1 MKAKIKECFKEIEE
15 IQILDDVLSSYS
27 HTKFDRLFGYQ
38 SIKALFELFIA
49 EEREEYLSNYKG
61 VHRKRYQDVLK
72 SIISRFRKQHDGPL
86 NFSKMC

>member
-27 HTKFDRLFGYQ
+27 HTKFDKLFGYR

-49 EEREEYLSNYKG
+49 EEGEEYLSNYKG
-61 VHRKRYQDVLK
+61 AQRKRYQDVLK
-72 SIISRFRKQHDGPL
+72 SIISRFRKQHNGSISFRKVD
-86 NFSKMC
+86 